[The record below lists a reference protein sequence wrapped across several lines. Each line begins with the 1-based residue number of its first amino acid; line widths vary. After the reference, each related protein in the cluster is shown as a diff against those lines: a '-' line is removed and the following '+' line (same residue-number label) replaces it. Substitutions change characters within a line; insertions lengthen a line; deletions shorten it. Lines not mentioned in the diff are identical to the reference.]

1 MLWKLKRDPSYPFQN
16 ETVFFSLY
24 EMTIL
29 ECLGF
34 ILKLWIKK
42 SYFHFLLH
50 VFFQL
55 IHSQLILSLIF
66 IIDENGLLHSLQKSQ
81 QTEKKKNPFLLSCMS
96 KSEKKNL
103 AIQIPHQPLLHNKTL
118 YSSTDG
124 AQTAPHICLSLQ
136 ITKFSHSLWIQKLI
150 ILYKV
155 DIESWGIVREIMDD
169 VTTGRAR
176 A

>member
-1 MLWKLKRDPSYPFQN
+1 
-16 ETVFFSLY
+16 
-24 EMTIL
+24 
-29 ECLGF
+29 
-34 ILKLWIKK
+34 
-42 SYFHFLLH
+42 
-50 VFFQL
+50 
-55 IHSQLILSLIF
+55 
-66 IIDENGLLHSLQKSQ
+66 
-81 QTEKKKNPFLLSCMS
+81 MS

-136 ITKFSHSLWIQKLI
+136 ITKFSHSLWTQKLI